1 MAGDFDGLSLTEAIR
16 LCTKRH
22 EELSS
27 SEIKPIGKLGAAETA
42 KPAEALRLAA
52 VVRRLRQ
59 GNILAEI
66 GAARGLT

>member
-1 MAGDFDGLSLTEAIR
+1 MAADFDRLSLTEAIR
-16 LCTKRH
+16 LCTRRH

-27 SEIKPIGKLGAAETA
+27 SEIKLIGKLGAAETV

-59 GNILAEI
+59 GSILAEI
-66 GAARGLT
+66 GAARGST